1 LRSHLL
7 LPFLLA
13 TTIPAFAQ
21 SEERWGA
28 EDIRRSLVDWL
39 QATGRDVPQMANIGP
54 LDPRISLPA
63 CEKVDVAPRGTS
75 GTTFTLRC
83 DGPSPWQQVLRVDNL
98 PPAAATSVRAT
109 ENAAGQNQFRV
120 IVPKVDLPAGA
131 ILSAGDL
138 EERMVNVTPGT
149 TAIRSISDVVGLRL
163 LSSISPGVALTSRHV
178 ARAHSVTKGENVTLI
193 ANGSGFQ
200 ISVPGRAE
208 QDGFEGDVITVRN
221 NRTGATLKGR
231 IERGKTVSVFQM

>member
-1 LRSHLL
+1 MRHYLF
-7 LPFLLA
+7 LPFFLA
-13 TTIPAFAQ
+13 ASIPAFAQ

-39 QATGRDVPQMANIGP
+39 QLTGRDVPQMVNIGP

-63 CEKVDVAPRGTS
+63 CEKVDVSPRGTS

-98 PPAAATSVRAT
+98 PPATASAVRAP
-109 ENAAGQNQFRV
+109 EAGANQSQFKV

-131 ILSAGDL
+131 VLSAGDL

-149 TAIRSISDVVGLRL
+149 TAIRSVSDVVGLRL

-178 ARAHSVTKGENVTLI
+178 ARAHSVSKGENVTLI

-231 IERGKTVSVFQM
+231 IERGKTVTVFQM

>member
-1 LRSHLL
+1 MRPHLL
-7 LPFLLA
+7 LPVFLA
-13 TTIPAFAQ
+13 ATIPAFAQ
-21 SEERWGA
+21 SVERWGA
-28 EDIRRSLVDWL
+28 EDIRRSLVEWL
-39 QATGRDVPQMANIGP
+39 QSTGREVPQMANIGP

-63 CEKVDVAPRGTS
+63 CEKVDVSPRGTS

-83 DGPSPWQQVLRVDNL
+83 EGPSPWQQVLRVDNL
-98 PPAAATSVRAT
+98 PPATVSAMRAP
-109 ENAAGQNQFRV
+109 EIASGQSQFQV

-131 ILSAGDL
+131 ILTAGDL
-138 EERMVNVTPGT
+138 EERMVNVPPGT

-163 LSSISPGVALTSRHV
+163 LASISPGVALTSRHV
-178 ARAHSVTKGENVTLI
+178 ARAHSVSKGENVTLI